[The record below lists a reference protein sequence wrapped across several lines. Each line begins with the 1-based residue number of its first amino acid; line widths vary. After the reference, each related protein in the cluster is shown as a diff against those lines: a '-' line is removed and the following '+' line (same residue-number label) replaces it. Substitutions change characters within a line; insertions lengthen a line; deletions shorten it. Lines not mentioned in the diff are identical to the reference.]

1 MSAPDI
7 RYVTIGCM
15 GKKESNEELAK
26 DALDYLKKDGKK
38 YIVKQVIRIDGEI
51 YSKFLETNIKD
62 YLNKDN

>member
-1 MSAPDI
+1 
-7 RYVTIGCM
+7 M